1 MATQYHVFL
10 GPIAG
15 SFSEVIV
22 NIGRDTSDNNS
33 FVVNVIKMY
42 KAWGEKMRKN
52 SHIIKDIRKQT
63 IGEAIQTFSDIY
75 WVHRAV
81 EQGLEQHGINDNS
94 INNIISL
101 CELIIKHVA
110 SDSIFN
116 HNNLVNE
123 GGLQKASDVISEKYA
138 NTLSYLVD
146 LSVSWC
152 IDKKIPIIVNN
163 SPTYKNPSPEQVYES
178 VSYYCG

>member
-42 KAWGEKMRKN
+42 KAWGERMRKN

-63 IGEAIQTFSDIY
+63 IGEVIQTFSDIY

-123 GGLQKASDVISEKYA
+123 GGIQKASDVISEKYA

-146 LSVSWC
+146 LSVSLC
-152 IDKKIPIIVNN
+152 IDKRFLLL
-163 SPTYKNPSPEQVYES
+163 
-178 VSYYCG
+178 

>member
-15 SFSEVIV
+15 NFSEVIV
-22 NIGRDTSDNNS
+22 NIGRDTNDNNS

-42 KAWGEKMRKN
+42 KTWGQRIRNN
-52 SHIIKDIRKQT
+52 SDIIKNIRNQT

-94 INNIISL
+94 VNNIISL
-101 CELIIKHVA
+101 CELIIKHITTE
-110 SDSIFN
+110 SMFN
-116 HNNLVNE
+116 HTNLVNE
-123 GGLQKASDVISEKYA
+123 GGMQKASEVISEKYI

-146 LSVSWC
+146 LSVAWC
-152 IDKKIPIIVNN
+152 VDKKIPILVDNETFHRT
-163 SPTYKNPSPEQVYES
+163 PTPEQVYES